1 MTRFTQ
7 VIDLI
12 TIEGYFN
19 YWILMNR
26 LTVID
31 MFCGAGGF
39 SEGFRQEDFEI
50 VKGVD
55 YWEPAIRTFNHN
67 FGLDSKTMDI
77 LEFENNLEKIE
88 ALPDTDVII
97 GSPPCVTFSSSNIS
111 GKADKTSGIKLTQIF
126 LRIVAV
132 KKWKAGTILK
142 AWFMENVPS
151 SINHLGS
158 EYTFEE
164 LGLGNWAAKNKIGP
178 KVAIK
183 LEGNQQ
189 IINSADYGGAQS
201 RERVIAGEILCKRK
215 LVIPETTHENPSD
228 DLKRKNVWRKLKEIK
243 KNLPSPFCTYSSR
256 TISDPNYPELSLN
269 LTKLTDH
276 FYDTGLFECEW
287 KQSRFLKTNH
297 PYMGRM
303 SFPENEE
310 KPSRTI
316 TATKIG
322 TSREALLYLSEHP
335 REGNGK
341 FRTPTVREAACIM
354 GFPITYQF
362 IGGETTKWRL
372 VGNAVCPSVARALAR
387 QVRLELGLMAVNKPI
402 IQMEPNLVEDNNLN
416 TYTLKK
422 FGTPPKRNKGSRFRR
437 HPFKD
442 GNITITL
449 SNYDIV
455 KNEKDTKKWK
465 TSMQYGNGEGFP
477 TFDIADGFYKQIE
490 NAIKGSV
497 KGLAFL
503 EVINNGFSEKIAK
516 GKDLQ
521 EMYEIQRSKDHFLE
535 PTYLVERIAC
545 IIDGL
550 KIDDMTF
557 DQTDKVVFQDK
568 TTVPLKQLF
577 ALYAINKVASTAN
590 KK

>member
-1 MTRFTQ
+1 
-7 VIDLI
+7 
-12 TIEGYFN
+12 
-19 YWILMNR
+19 
-26 LTVID
+26 

-39 SEGFRQEDFEI
+39 SEGFRQQDFAI
-50 VKGVD
+50 VKGID
-55 YWEPAIRTFNHN
+55 YWEPAIKTFNHN
-67 FGLDSKTMDI
+67 FGLDCETMDI
-77 LEFENNLEKIE
+77 LEFENDIEKIE

-132 KKWKAGTILK
+132 KKWKAESVLK

-151 SINHLGS
+151 SINHLGT

-164 LGLGNWAAKNKIGP
+164 LGLGDWAAKNKIGRT

-183 LEGNQQ
+183 LDGNQQ

-201 RERVIAGEILCKRK
+201 RERVIAGEILLKRK
-215 LVIPETTHENPSD
+215 LVVPETTHKESSD
-228 DLKRKNVWRKLKEIK
+228 ELTRKNDWRKLKEIK

-256 TISDPNYPELSLN
+256 TIFDPNYPELSLN
-269 LTKLTDH
+269 LHKLTDH

-287 KQSRFLKTNH
+287 KQSRFLKINH

-303 SFPENEE
+303 SYPENEE
-310 KPSRTI
+310 RPSRTI

-322 TSREALLYLSEHP
+322 TSREALIYQSEYP

-372 VGNAVCPSVARALAR
+372 VGNAVCPSVGRAFAR
-387 QVRLELGLMAVNKPI
+387 QVRMELGLSRIYKPI
-402 IQMEPNLVEDNNLN
+402 IQLEPDLIDGNNLN
-416 TYTLKK
+416 TYTLKQ
-422 FGTPPKRNKGSRFRR
+422 FGAPPKRNKGSRFRR

-455 KNEKDTKKWK
+455 KNEKDSKEWK

-477 TFDIADGFYKQIE
+477 TFDIADDFYKQIE
-490 NAIKGSV
+490 LVIKGST

-503 EVINNGFSEKIAK
+503 QVINNGFTEKIAK
-516 GKDLQ
+516 GNALQ
-521 EMYEIQRSKDHFLE
+521 EMYESQRSKDHFLE
-535 PTYLVERIAC
+535 PTQLVERIAN

-550 KIDDMTF
+550 KIDDKIF
-557 DQTDKVVFQDK
+557 EQTKKVIFQDK
-568 TTVPLKQLF
+568 VSVPLKQLF

>member
-1 MTRFTQ
+1 MSK
-7 VIDLI
+7 
-12 TIEGYFN
+12 
-19 YWILMNR
+19 

-39 SEGFRQEDFEI
+39 SEGFRQQDFEI

-55 YWEPAIRTFNHN
+55 YWEPAIKTFNHN
-67 FGLDSKTMDI
+67 FGLDCETMDI
-77 LEFENNLEKIE
+77 LEFENDIEKIE

-132 KKWKAGTILK
+132 KKWKAESVLK

-151 SINHLGS
+151 SINHLGT

-164 LGLGNWAAKNKIGP
+164 LGLGDWAAKNKIGRT

-183 LEGNQQ
+183 LDGNQQ

-201 RERVIAGEILCKRK
+201 RERVIAGEILSKKR
-215 LVIPETTHENPSD
+215 LVVPETTYKESSD
-228 DLKRKNVWRKLKEIK
+228 ELTKKNDWRKLKEIK

-256 TISDPNYPELSLN
+256 AIFDPNYPELSLN
-269 LTKLTDH
+269 LHKLTDH

-287 KQSRFLKTNH
+287 KQSRFFKINH

-310 KPSRTI
+310 RPSRTI

-322 TSREALLYLSEHP
+322 TSREALIYQSEYP

-362 IGGETTKWRL
+362 IGGESTKWRL
-372 VGNAVCPSVARALAR
+372 VGNAVCPSVGRAFAR
-387 QVRLELGLMAVNKPI
+387 QVRMDLGLSGISKPI
-402 IQMEPNLVEDNNLN
+402 IQLEPDLIDGNNLN
-416 TYTLKK
+416 TYTLKQ
-422 FGTPPKRNKGSRFRR
+422 FGAPPKRNKGSRC
-437 HPFKD
+437 
-442 GNITITL
+442 
-449 SNYDIV
+449 
-455 KNEKDTKKWK
+455 
-465 TSMQYGNGEGFP
+465 
-477 TFDIADGFYKQIE
+477 
-490 NAIKGSV
+490 
-497 KGLAFL
+497 
-503 EVINNGFSEKIAK
+503 KIR
-516 GKDLQ
+516 L
-521 EMYEIQRSKDHFLE
+521 
-535 PTYLVERIAC
+535 
-545 IIDGL
+545 
-550 KIDDMTF
+550 
-557 DQTDKVVFQDK
+557 
-568 TTVPLKQLF
+568 
-577 ALYAINKVASTAN
+577 N
-590 KK
+590 

>member
-1 MTRFTQ
+1 MSK
-7 VIDLI
+7 
-12 TIEGYFN
+12 
-19 YWILMNR
+19 

-39 SEGFRQEDFEI
+39 SEGFRQQDYDI
-50 VKGVD
+50 VMGID
-55 YWEPAIRTFNHN
+55 YWEPAIKTFNHN
-67 FGLDSKTMDI
+67 FNLDCVTRDV
-77 LEFENNLEKIE
+77 LEFENDIEKIE
-88 ALPDTDVII
+88 GLPDTDIII

-111 GKADKTSGIKLTQIF
+111 GKADKTLGIKLTQIF
-126 LRIVAV
+126 LKIVAV
-132 KKWKAGTILK
+132 KKWKKGSILK

-151 SINHLGS
+151 SIKHLGN
-158 EYTFEE
+158 EYTFED
-164 LGLGNWAAKNKIGP
+164 LGLGDWAAMNKIGRT

-201 RERVIAGEILCKRK
+201 RERVVAGEIVNKKK
-215 LVIPETTHENPSD
+215 LIIPETTNQQD
-228 DLKRKNVWRKLKEIK
+228 DKELKGKNLWRTLREIK
-243 KNLPSPFCTYSSR
+243 KSLPNPFCTYSSR
-256 TISDPNYPELSLN
+256 LISDPNYPELSLSLN
-269 LTKLTDH
+269 KLTDH

-322 TSREALLYLSEHP
+322 TSREALIYASEFA

-341 FRTPTVREAACIM
+341 YRTPTVREAACIM

-372 VGNAVCPSVARALAR
+372 VGNAVCPSVARAFAK
-387 QVRLELGLMAVNKPI
+387 QVRLELNLKHI
-402 IQMEPNLVEDNNLN
+402 ITPKIKLVPNLIDGNNLN
-416 TYTLKK
+416 TYALKQ
-422 FGTPPKRNKGSRFRR
+422 FTSPPKRNKDSRFRR

-455 KNEKDTKKWK
+455 KNEKDTRIWK

-477 TFDIADGFYKQIE
+477 TFDIADGYYKHLE
-490 NAIKGSV
+490 NSIKRSV
-497 KGLAFL
+497 KGLTFL
-503 EVINNGFSEKIAK
+503 QIINNGFSAKIAR
-516 GKDLQ
+516 GNDLQ
-521 EMYEIQRSKDHFLE
+521 NMYEIQCSKSIFLE
-535 PTYLVERIAC
+535 PTLLVEKVAN
-545 IIDGL
+545 IIEGL
-550 KIDDMTF
+550 KIDDKIF
-557 DQTDKVVFQDK
+557 DQGKENFFKDKKV
-568 TTVPLKQLF
+568 VPLKQLF
-577 ALYAINKVASTAN
+577 ALYAINKITTIAN
-590 KK
+590 SK